1 MHSPLLAVAAAM
13 REMLESLNSLA
24 QKSERKCDEYDIEY
38 SNDTRFTTDRPIH
51 NPRNNRK
58 TKKSSKR

>member
-1 MHSPLLAVAAAM
+1 MHNSSLAASIRAALA
-13 REMLESLNSLA
+13 SLNSLA
-24 QKSERKCDEYDIEY
+24 QKSERQCDEYDIEY
-38 SNDTRFTTDRPIH
+38 SNDTRFTADRPIH

>member
-1 MHSPLLAVAAAM
+1 MHNSSLAASIRAVLA
-13 REMLESLNSLA
+13 SLNRLA
-24 QKSERKCDEYDIEY
+24 QKSERQCDEYDIKY

-58 TKKSSKR
+58 TKKGGKR

>member
-1 MHSPLLAVAAAM
+1 MHNSSLAASIRAVLA
-13 REMLESLNSLA
+13 SLNRLA
-24 QKSERKCDEYDIEY
+24 QKSERQCDEYDIKY

-58 TKKSSKR
+58 TKKGGKQ

>member
-1 MHSPLLAVAAAM
+1 MHNSSLAASM
-13 REMLESLNSLA
+13 RAVLASLNSLA
-24 QKSERKCDEYDIEY
+24 QKSERQCDEYDIKY